1 MAKSRARRR
10 DAAAPADT
18 ADTDPGQ
25 ARIWIGGTG
34 RSGTSLLY
42 RLLGGHPVV
51 HAFPTEMRFVI
62 DTGGVF
68 DLVRAVSDDF
78 SSSRATAAWR
88 SFRELMLLQL
98 DTPWASPYR
107 GFRFSE
113 WLGPGYKDIVDRY
126 LEQLLRGRYQGF
138 DYQTNTP
145 FFRHATASLAHRL
158 GNRSPAPKRLQ
169 QALKDMD
176 RSEQQAVRYFEDRTD
191 LIRITG
197 EFVDDLFMAQTL
209 EAGKRTWC
217 EKTPHNLLFA
227 DFLLELVPHSVFIH
241 VFRDPRG
248 VAQSFVRQTWSSSD
262 LVTSCRTVRDIWMR
276 WFAMQ
281 DRVDSARMMEVRL
294 ENFAHAPLESLNRV
308 LDFAGLESVP
318 SLSEK
323 VTVHQVDYWKG
334 KLRPEE
340 WKVVNRELGD
350 IAERLGYAV

>member
-1 MAKSRARRR
+1 
-10 DAAAPADT
+10 
-18 ADTDPGQ
+18 
-25 ARIWIGGTG
+25 
-34 RSGTSLLY
+34 
-42 RLLGGHPVV
+42 
-51 HAFPTEMRFVI
+51 
-62 DTGGVF
+62 
-68 DLVRAVSDDF
+68 
-78 SSSRATAAWR
+78 
-88 SFRELMLLQL
+88 
-98 DTPWASPYR
+98 
-107 GFRFSE
+107 
-113 WLGPGYKDIVDRY
+113 
-126 LEQLLRGRYQGF
+126 
-138 DYQTNTP
+138 
-145 FFRHATASLAHRL
+145 
-158 GNRSPAPKRLQ
+158 
-169 QALKDMD
+169 MD

-248 VAQSFVRQTWSSSD
+248 VAQSFVRQTWSPSD

-294 ENFAHAPLESLNRV
+294 ENFARAPLESLNRV
-308 LDFAGLESVP
+308 LEFAGLESVP

-334 KLRPEE
+334 KLQPEE